1 MTRIRILVFL
11 LFGTLIGSGIG
22 LYVGW
27 IAWPTEFTDANPSV
41 LQETYRNDYVQMIA
55 DTYALDGDLTAAQTY
70 LNEVSSDPNAILLE
84 TITDKVLADAN
95 ETDIRR
101 LVQLASD
108 LDISSPV
115 MAPFLSQGAT
125 P

>member
-1 MTRIRILVFL
+1 MMRFRILVFL
-11 LFGTLIGSGIG
+11 LVGLAIGSGLG
-22 LYVGW
+22 LAVGW
-27 IAWPTEFTDANPSV
+27 IVWPTEFTDANPAV
-41 LQETYRNDYVQMIA
+41 LQDDYRNDYVQMIA
-55 DTYALDGDLTAAQTY
+55 DAYALDNDLPAAQAR
-70 LNEVSSDPNAILLE
+70 LNEFGSNPNAILLE

-108 LDISSPV
+108 LGLTSPV
-115 MAPFLSQGAT
+115 MAPFLTQGAT